1 MFDTM
6 ADVLAALDVPPERV
20 RMKPYPG
27 TATGRDV
34 LRIKAK
40 EGVLC
45 ELVNGTLVEKPMGFT
60 ESEIAMNIGQLIKN
74 FLDEHDL
81 GRLTGEG
88 GPVRLLRKRV
98 RMPDI
103 GFFGWH
109 HFPNRARAE
118 KGIPSIFP
126 DFAVEVISR
135 TNTRKE
141 MARKLREYFKAGTKL
156 VWYVFP
162 KTKTVDVYTSPTD
175 VKTLTVKDTLTGGDV
190 LPGFKAK
197 VAKVFA

>member
-6 ADVLAALDVPPERV
+6 ADVLVSLDVPPERI

-27 TATGRDV
+27 TATIRDV
-34 LRIKAK
+34 LRIEAN

-45 ELVNGTLVEKPMGFT
+45 ELVDGTLVEKTMGLT
-60 ESEIAMNIGQLIKN
+60 ESEIATVIIQLIRN

-81 GRLTGEG
+81 GRTAGADG
-88 GPVRLLRKRV
+88 AIQLLRR
-98 RMPDI
+98 RIRIPDVS
-103 GFFGWH
+103 FFGWH
-109 HFPNRARAE
+109 HFPNRSRAG
-118 KGIPSIFP
+118 KGIPRIYP
-126 DFAVEVISR
+126 DLAVEVISPK
-135 TNTRKE
+135 NTKKE

-156 VWYVFP
+156 VWFVYP